1 MIPSQPFVYDKMFME
16 ISNNSIAI
24 QKGIVMKNK
33 LRSYPLITNDPYFS
47 YWSNKEQLNKTDV
60 THWTGEKKLL
70 TGDIVIDNVRYRFL
84 GKGKTLIKQV
94 NRIITPLISEYHFEN
109 SSVYLIVRFWSPL
122 FLDNPVLLS
131 RPTSYI
137 DFEIRKKGNHD
148 VKIYVNFDEAFTYD
162 KKRDSDMNGLDISF
176 DNYST
181 CFMGKRKQPLLESSG
196 DDQRINWGYLFLSL
210 RKEDGSVIYLEND
223 RKSLQAEINLN
234 DKNKSTLVVSYD
246 DIASLNYYGYIT
258 YGYWKKQYKDISEAI
273 IASFI
278 DHDENLSKAE
288 KLDKELLK
296 RAKEAGGKPL
306 QNIVIAAYRQS
317 IAAHKASFDEEGNLI
332 FVSKENFSNG
342 CAATVDVSYPSIPL
356 FLLYNPEF
364 IFGMIRP
371 IIKCARLPYWIFDFA
386 PHDAGRYPHLYGNVY
401 GIEDRDNH
409 HKSALGQSYPPY
421 YLFGPNKKTFR
432 DDCHMPVEECGNML
446 IMIALASK
454 ASKDTKIIENNI
466 DLLDKWTEYLVKFGQ
481 DPGNQLCTDDF
492 AGHLEHNANLSIK
505 SIMGIESYAQIQL
518 LLNNKDKYNKY
529 HSLAKEFAKEWEKKS
544 IRNNHTILAF
554 DKEDSWS
561 MKYNLIWD
569 NYFESDLF
577 SKEMKENEIN
587 WYIKMQ
593 NEYGLPLDN
602 RADYTKSDWLCW
614 CTCLTDDISKRE
626 QLLKPLVKFISK
638 SKSRVPFSD
647 WYDTKTGLVV
657 GFRARSVQGGCFA
670 PMLFKRIK

>member
-1 MIPSQPFVYDKMFME
+1 
-16 ISNNSIAI
+16 
-24 QKGIVMKNK
+24 
-33 LRSYPLITNDPYFS
+33 
-47 YWSNKEQLNKTDV
+47 
-60 THWTGEKKLL
+60 
-70 TGDIVIDNVRYRFL
+70 
-84 GKGKTLIKQV
+84 
-94 NRIITPLISEYHFEN
+94 
-109 SSVYLIVRFWSPL
+109 
-122 FLDNPVLLS
+122 
-131 RPTSYI
+131 
-137 DFEIRKKGNHD
+137 
-148 VKIYVNFDEAFTYD
+148 
-162 KKRDSDMNGLDISF
+162 
-176 DNYST
+176 
-181 CFMGKRKQPLLESSG
+181 
-196 DDQRINWGYLFLSL
+196 
-210 RKEDGSVIYLEND
+210 
-223 RKSLQAEINLN
+223 
-234 DKNKSTLVVSYD
+234 
-246 DIASLNYYGYIT
+246 
-258 YGYWKKQYKDISEAI
+258 
-273 IASFI
+273 
-278 DHDENLSKAE
+278 
-288 KLDKELLK
+288 
-296 RAKEAGGKPL
+296 
-306 QNIVIAAYRQS
+306 
-317 IAAHKASFDEEGNLI
+317 
-332 FVSKENFSNG
+332 
-342 CAATVDVSYPSIPL
+342 
-356 FLLYNPEF
+356 
-364 IFGMIRP
+364 
-371 IIKCARLPYWIFDFA
+371 
-386 PHDAGRYPHLYGNVY
+386 
-401 GIEDRDNH
+401 
-409 HKSALGQSYPPY
+409 
-421 YLFGPNKKTFR
+421 
-432 DDCHMPVEECGNML
+432 MPVEECGNML

-544 IRNNHTILAF
+544 IKKDHTILSF
-554 DKEDSWS
+554 DKDDSWS

-587 WYIKMQ
+587 WYIRKQ

>member
-1 MIPSQPFVYDKMFME
+1 
-16 ISNNSIAI
+16 
-24 QKGIVMKNK
+24 MKNT
-33 LRSYPLITNDPYFS
+33 LSSYPLITNDPYFS

-84 GKGKTLIKQV
+84 GKGKSLIKQV

-109 SSVYLIVRFWSPL
+109 SSVYLIVKFWSPL

-196 DDQRINWGYLFLSL
+196 DNQRINWGYLFLSL

-223 RKSLQAEINLN
+223 RKSLQAEIKLN

-273 IASFI
+273 CASFI

-306 QNIVIAAYRQS
+306 QNIVIASYRQS
-317 IAAHKASFDEEGNLI
+317 IAAHKTSFDEEGNLI

-371 IIKCARLPYWIFDFA
+371 ILRCARLPYWIFDFS

-401 GIEDRDNH
+401 GIEDRDDH
-409 HKSALGQSYPPY
+409 HKSELGQSYPPY
-421 YLFGPNKKTFR
+421 YLFGPNEKMFR
-432 DDCHMPVEECGNML
+432 DDRHMPVEECGNML

-518 LLNNKDKYNKY
+518 LLNNKEKYNKY

-544 IRNNHTILAF
+544 IKKDHTVLSF

-577 SKEMKENEIN
+577 SEEMKENEIN

-626 QLLKPLVKFISK
+626 QLLKPLAKFISR

-670 PMLFKRIK
+670 PMLFKGIK